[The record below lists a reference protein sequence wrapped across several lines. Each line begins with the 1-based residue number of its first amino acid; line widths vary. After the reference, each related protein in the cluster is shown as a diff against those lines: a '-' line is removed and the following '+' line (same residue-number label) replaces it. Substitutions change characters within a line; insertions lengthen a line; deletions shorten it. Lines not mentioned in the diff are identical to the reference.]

1 MKLEELLKQLGAAI
15 GLPQLRLE
23 EGSCRLVFDG
33 ALPVD
38 VEEGDGE
45 EEAHLLSHLGPLP
58 PEGEQEGAYFRRMLQ
73 ANHFGRETGGMTLAL
88 VPSEGQFFLC
98 GIVPLAGVTVDS
110 FSRLLAR
117 FARESHRWIV
127 ELETLGQNALTTA
140 QGDEPM
146 DATGFIR
153 V

>member
-15 GLPQLRLE
+15 GLPQLKLE

-58 PEGEQEGAYFRRMLQ
+58 PEGEQEGTYFRRLLQ
-73 ANHFGRETGGMTLAL
+73 ANHYGRETGGMTLAL

-98 GIVPLAGVTVDS
+98 GMVPLAGVTVDS

-127 ELETLGQNALTTA
+127 ELETLGQNALVSPT
-140 QGDEPM
+140 GDEPM

>member
-1 MKLEELLKQLGAAI
+1 MKLDELLKQLGAAI

-127 ELETLGQNALTTA
+127 ELETLGQNALTPTK
-140 QGDEPM
+140 GDEPM

>member
-1 MKLEELLKQLGAAI
+1 MKLDELLKQLGAAI

-38 VEEGDGE
+38 VEEGDE
-45 EEAHLLSHLGPLP
+45 ENEAHLLSNLGPLP
-58 PEGEQEGAYFRRMLQ
+58 QESEKEGNYYRRLLQ
-73 ANHFGRETGGMTLAL
+73 ANHYGRETGGMTLAL

-98 GIVPLAGVTVDS
+98 GIVPLNGVTVDS
-110 FSRLLAR
+110 FSRLLAK
-117 FARESHRWIV
+117 FARESHRWIL
-127 ELETLGQNALTTA
+127 ELETIGQNTLASST
-140 QGDEPM
+140 GDEPLE
-146 DATGFIR
+146 ATGFIR